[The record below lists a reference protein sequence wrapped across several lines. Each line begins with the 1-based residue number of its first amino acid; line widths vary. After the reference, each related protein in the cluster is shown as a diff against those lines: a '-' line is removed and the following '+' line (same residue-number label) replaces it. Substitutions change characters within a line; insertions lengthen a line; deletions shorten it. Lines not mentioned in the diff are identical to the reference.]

1 MPTSKDYNRLQQ
13 LIKPNKKT
21 VELTKK
27 EIAQLAKA
35 KWYNQ
40 TYKLF
45 INHSLND
52 MSDFWKIVA
61 FAYSWMPT
69 IPNINI
75 QQSKLNDDLEFWKN
89 LNRLR
94 NGSEMDRKAF
104 LEKLVPN
111 INNSVVGTSKVLH
124 FIAPDYVPILDSKV
138 LSNWNWFFK
147 NTETPTFSK
156 TLSASNQIRIYLQ
169 YWKLM
174 EEWKN
179 NCKKAGKDVSLRAL
193 EKSLFTLKTNT

>member
-1 MPTSKDYNRLQQ
+1 MPNYNDYIRLQS
-13 LIKPNKKT
+13 LPKTEVNKK
-21 VELTKK
+21 
-27 EIAQLAKA
+27 AQ
-35 KWYNQ
+35 WYNQ

-45 INHSLND
+45 VNHSLND
-52 MSDFWKIVA
+52 MNDFWKIVS

-75 QQSKLNDDLEFWKN
+75 QQSKLNDDLEFWEM
-89 LNRLR
+89 LNHLR
-94 NGSEMDRKAF
+94 NGQEMDRKAL

-124 FIAPDYVPILDSKV
+124 FIAPDYVPIFDSKV

-156 TLSASNQIRIYLQ
+156 TLSASNQIRIYFQ

-174 EEWKN
+174 EVWKN
-179 NCKKAGKDVSLRAL
+179 NCKKVGKDVSLRAL
-193 EKSLFTLKTNT
+193 EKGLFTLKINT